1 MKKNIEGLAER
12 LKMLKND
19 LSATSFAAK
28 CEIPQAMMDR
38 YLKGENSPSAEKVI
52 QICVACGCSSDWLLG
67 LSSDSDN
74 TNSFGNNTN
83 PQRLNG
89 MKRRIRVFKQ
99 KAELAAEQANAFLK
113 TVEEI
118 EGEL

>member
-1 MKKNIEGLAER
+1 MKKNIAGLAER
-12 LKMLKND
+12 LEMLKKG
-19 LSATSFAAK
+19 LSATAFAAK

-67 LSSDSDN
+67 LSCGKDN
-74 TNSFGNNTN
+74 TKTCDSNTN
-83 PQRLNG
+83 TQHING

-99 KAELAAEQANAFLK
+99 KAELAVEQANVFLK

-118 EGEL
+118 EEGL